1 MKYFISYEISDR
13 KGWYVIDR
21 DKPICTEE
29 DLYEIMV
36 EIQDYF
42 RYIDDIVILEWQKM
56 ELPE

>member
-13 KGWYVIDR
+13 KSWYVIDR
-21 DKPICTEE
+21 GKPICTEE